1 MIYLKGKNMKTV
13 ISETHTKATA
23 SLQKQVETELRS
35 EVLEVSIASLLHS
48 MDDKAKEKEM
58 EKNENP
64 KGND

>member
-1 MIYLKGKNMKTV
+1 MKTV

-23 SLQKQVETELRS
+23 SLQKQIETELCS
-35 EVLEVSIASLLHS
+35 ENVEVSIASLLRPS
-48 MDDKAKEKEM
+48 DDKAKAKEKEK